1 MERCQ
6 LFNNVLTY
14 THVQASVCIFK
25 HGGFGLKGTALSHT
39 RVLLEGCLCF
49 VWLCLCS
56 VLLTCQRWRA
66 NVDDDIIRFLSALN
80 RTFLVLCGR
89 VVEGC

>member
-25 HGGFGLKGTALSHT
+25 HGGFGLKGTAHT
-39 RVLLEGCLCF
+39 HACSAERVYVFCG
-49 VWLCLCS
+49 VVS
-56 VLLTCQRWRA
+56 VFCVANMLTVAC
-66 NVDDDIIRFLSALN
+66 
-80 RTFLVLCGR
+80 
-89 VVEGC
+89 